1 MHVSH
6 KSITRGPYHSTEKRH
21 FLARATWRLHL
32 DAFHEQHCNLE
43 KDREARA
50 SFVIPFAIDHL
61 QLAKGHRVSVGEPI
75 DNARLISITS
85 SPSAKPSPNSVK
97 AYLKSSKYYSSI
109 IDTFPSTNTTLSPTT
124 VNSRVDFA
132 YHL

>member
-43 KDREARA
+43 KDWEARA

-85 SPSAKPSPNSVK
+85 SLVLPQLGLKRLSQPNR
-97 AYLKSSKYYSSI
+97 AN
-109 IDTFPSTNTTLSPTT
+109 F
-124 VNSRVDFA
+124 SRAELINRLVT
-132 YHL
+132 